1 MTNESPQIQ
10 KVTYR
15 RGMLEDPKEERS
27 GLKETILS
35 RDSLTPKIVQ
45 SIHDNDLLSG
55 AGIYGEK
62 GVGDPVQYDYLKIEY
77 EGGTVEIT
85 VYNRAIMLFMTDDE
99 IYRRIHRL
107 CCRIDDP
114 SSAQLQS
121 RIH

>member
-15 RGMLEDPKEERS
+15 RGMLEDPKERS
-27 GLKETILS
+27 GLKETVLS
-35 RDSLTPKIVQ
+35 GDSLTPKIIW
-45 SIHDNDLLSG
+45 SIHENDLLSA
-55 AGIYGEK
+55 AGTYGEERL
-62 GVGDPVQYDYLKIEY
+62 GDPVQYDYLKIEH

-85 VYNRAIMLFMTDDE
+85 VYNRAIMLFTTDDE
-99 IYRRIHRL
+99 IYKHIHRL
-107 CCRIDDP
+107 CCRINDP